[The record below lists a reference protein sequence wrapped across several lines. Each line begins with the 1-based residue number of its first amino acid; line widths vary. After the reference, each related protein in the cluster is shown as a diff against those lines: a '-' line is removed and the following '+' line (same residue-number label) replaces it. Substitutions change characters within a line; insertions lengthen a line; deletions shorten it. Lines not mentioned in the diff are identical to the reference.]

1 MTAPKKSLGQ
11 HFLSDPKI
19 LGRIADAL
27 DPAPDEAVLEI
38 GPGPGGL
45 TAALLTRTSRLT
57 LIEKDREFLKPLRS
71 RFPQVIIAA
80 GDALELDWHA
90 LTGQGPFSVIGNI
103 PYNITS
109 PLIDRALRPPRP
121 RRVVFLVQ
129 KEVGDRLAAAP
140 DTSEYGAL
148 TVGVQ
153 SVARVER
160 LFSIPAGAFR
170 PPPKVDS
177 AVVRLTPLAEPLIR
191 DDEVAPFRRFVVGL
205 FALRR
210 KQLGRALR
218 SLLGVDAERAKA
230 LAAAAGLA
238 ETIRME
244 TVAPAGF
251 VALFRAGRQGG

>member
-1 MTAPKKSLGQ
+1 MTPAKKSLGQ
-11 HFLSDPKI
+11 HFLFDPKI

-27 DPAPDEAVLEI
+27 DPTREETVLEI

-45 TAALLTRTSRLT
+45 TAALASRTARLI
-57 LIEKDREFLKPLRS
+57 LIEKDREFLPALRS
-71 RFPQVIIAA
+71 RFPQVVLAE

-90 LTGQGPFSVIGNI
+90 LVGQGPFSVIGNI

-109 PLIDRALRPPRP
+109 PLIDLALAPPRP

-140 DTSEYGAL
+140 GTPEYGAL

-160 LFSIPAGAFR
+160 MFGIPAGAFR

-177 AVVRLTPLAEPLIR
+177 IVVRLTPLADPLIL
-191 DDEVAPFRRFVVGL
+191 DGEVAPFRRFVVGL

-218 SLLGVDAERAKA
+218 SLLGLDAERARQV
-230 LAAAAGLA
+230 AAAAGLA

-244 TVAPAGF
+244 TVAPPGF